1 MLFVERGPLFC
12 RPAPAEPWI
21 PLASGDVLVLARP
34 ADYVFATDPEA
45 PVREAPATPYVVNEG
60 LADHDGDRAVVYAGK
75 MEPDAAMAE
84 LFFTALPRHAV
95 IRPTPTRGASA
106 GSCARSTRKTSTRTR
121 RAPPSRPAA
130 S

>member
-1 MLFVERGPLFC
+1 MDLLSKFLEARAGRLRYPRFDGLKVLFVERGSFFC

-60 LADHDGDRAVVYAGK
+60 LADRAVVYA
-75 MEPDAAMAE
+75 
-84 LFFTALPRHAV
+84 
-95 IRPTPTRGASA
+95 
-106 GSCARSTRKTSTRTR
+106 
-121 RAPPSRPAA
+121 
-130 S
+130 